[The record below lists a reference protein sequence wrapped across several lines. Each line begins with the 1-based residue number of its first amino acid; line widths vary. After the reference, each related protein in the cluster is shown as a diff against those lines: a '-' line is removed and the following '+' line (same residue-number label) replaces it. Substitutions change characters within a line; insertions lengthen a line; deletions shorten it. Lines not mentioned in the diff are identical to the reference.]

1 MIWPFIILSYISMF
15 ALGLSDNIRGPLFP
29 EILREF
35 QLTDGQG
42 SWMFA
47 VASIFG
53 FLGSVFSRHFIQKWN
68 HLHLLD
74 FSLTIMVASLLGL
87 ALSPNFICVLI
98 ASMFLGLS
106 IGLIGVA
113 QNVLASKGATAL
125 RRRQVLSGMHS
136 IYGFSS
142 FVAPLIV
149 AFLGSYFHSWR
160 LCFGLAAIIPLMSLI
175 FSLVKKVRV
184 ETRDTHADKGAEMLP
199 VKGLRAAQIYLATA
213 FGAYVVAEIMVSS
226 RLALFV
232 RRERNLDLE
241 QSSLYVS
248 GFFLLL
254 FLGRLYFAW
263 RPLKVDLREQLSWSL
278 ALSFIFIFFG
288 LYIHPIGLV
297 LTGLCMAPYYPL
309 AIVYISEC
317 FPRNMDSAIASTM
330 AMQSLLVVMMHF
342 TVGYFSDW
350 LGLTRALWV
359 GPFFLLVALF
369 ILRTYPRFFPD
380 RKT

>member
-29 EILREF
+29 EILHEF

-53 FLGSVFSRHFIQKWN
+53 FFGSAFSRHFIQKWN
-68 HLHLLD
+68 HIHLLD
-74 FSLTIMVASLLGL
+74 FALILMSVSLGAL
-87 ALSPNFICVLI
+87 ALAPNFICVLL
-98 ASMFLGLS
+98 ASMVLGLS
-106 IGLIGVA
+106 IGLMGVA
-113 QNVLASKGATAL
+113 QNVLCSKGTNL
-125 RRRQVLSGMHS
+125 QRRRQIVSGMHA

-160 LCFGLAAIIPLMSLI
+160 LCFGLAAIFPVLTLI
-175 FSLVKKVRV
+175 FSLLKRVRV
-184 ETRDTHADKGAEMLP
+184 ETRDTHAEKGSEMLP
-199 VKGLRAAQIYLATA
+199 IKGLRAAQIYLAVA
-213 FGAYVVAEIMVSS
+213 FGSYVVAEIMVSS

-248 GFFLLL
+248 GFFVLM
-254 FLGRLYFAW
+254 FLGRLFFAW
-263 RPLKVDLREQLSWSL
+263 RPLKYDLRNQLSWSL
-278 ALSFIFIFFG
+278 LLSFVFIFLG
-288 LYIHPIGLV
+288 LYVHPIFLL
-297 LTGLCMAPYYPL
+297 LTGLTMAPYYPL

-317 FPRNMDSAIASTM
+317 FPRNIDSAIASTM
-330 AMQSLLVVMMHF
+330 AAQSLLVVMMHF

-350 LGLTRALWV
+350 LGLTMALWV

-369 ILRTYPRFFPD
+369 ILRTYPRLFLD
-380 RKT
+380 KKV